1 MMVRTPSP
9 PGNGG
14 FDLGEPF
21 DTRAALLI
29 AHDDARKKLHRTQV
43 DGDQAAIASAEW
55 TVTERFGDLLAHE
68 HYLSNARR
76 VVWWWWRTRSLQW
89 LAFLVSC
96 ATLLLWTICI
106 TNHDTGKVK
115 IFHKKCECFLCEVG
129 EALKLDTCDGKPK

>member
-14 FDLGEPF
+14 FGLGEPF

-29 AHDDARKKLHRTQV
+29 AHDDARKQLHRAQV

-68 HYLSNARR
+68 HHLSNAVLMALRFALRHDPESLSEVLSEVPAVVELAEAVVVLEDKGVRR
-76 VVWWWWRTRSLQW
+76 
-89 LAFLVSC
+89 
-96 ATLLLWTICI
+96 
-106 TNHDTGKVK
+106 
-115 IFHKKCECFLCEVG
+115 
-129 EALKLDTCDGKPK
+129 